1 MNNRKLIQRY
11 ENLIKEYHSA
21 IDIKDLKVLNELKGT
36 NFYKQYD

>member
-1 MNNRKLIQRY
+1 MSNRLLIRKY

-21 IDIKDLKVLNELKGT
+21 VDIEDLKVLNELKGT